1 MQKPS
6 TCARPPWPQ
15 LLGCALAVSLT
26 ACGGGGGGGS
36 AGASTSTSTPAAAN
50 TLSGTAVDGYLQG
63 ARVFL
68 DVNGN
73 GLADAGEPAA
83 TTDANG
89 RYSLDYSQ
97 VSSPILGMRVIVT
110 GGVDTDTGHAFTGLL
125 TARADGSQAGQL
137 VSPLTSLVDALVAQG
152 LGLDAARAKVAAA
165 LGLSVADLAT
175 DPVAGLASQPA
186 LYTRQ
191 VALQRAVQLLA
202 SAEQGSETAHEAQER
217 VLRKLATVIV
227 AQNGT
232 ATVGELV
239 ARANLSQASAGRDL
253 ANAVED
259 ALNEAL
265 RSQGGRASAKASL
278 KAMDQIRLEMEGAR
292 DYSLSRAATRLDE
305 RSGGTAYS
313 GLAGST
319 GKAEA
324 INTFTRRAGTT
335 TTVNQPASTAG
346 RLLASNCFQCHGTGG
361 VGGFERIRGSDAA
374 EVREYLGKPAR
385 NDIMAAHAQ
394 GYTSAQLD
402 AIIAYLK
409 Q

>member
-6 TCARPPWPQ
+6 TCARPQWPR
-15 LLGCALAVSLT
+15 LLTCALAATLT
-26 ACGGGGGGGS
+26 ACGGGGGGS
-36 AGASTSTSTPAAAN
+36 AGTSTQASAT

-73 GLADAGEPAA
+73 GLADTGEPTA

-110 GGVDTDTGHAFTGLL
+110 GGVDTDTGYAFTGML
-125 TARADGSQAGQL
+125 TARADGVQAGQL

-165 LGLSVADLAT
+165 LGLGVADLST
-175 DPVAGLASQPA
+175 DPVAVLANQPV

-202 SAEQGSETAHEAQER
+202 SAEQGSETAHAAQER

-227 AQNGT
+227 AQNG
-232 ATVGELV
+232 AASVGEIV

-253 ANAVED
+253 ADAVEG

-278 KAMDQIRLEMEGAR
+278 KAMDQLRLEMEGAR

-305 RSGGTAYS
+305 RNGGSAYS
-313 GLAGST
+313 GLVGAGSKT
-319 GKAEA
+319 AA
-324 INTFTRRAGTT
+324 INTFTSRARSTT
-335 TTVNQPASTAG
+335 TINQTASTAG

-361 VGGFERIRGSDAA
+361 VGGFDRIRGSDAA
-374 EVREYLGKPAR
+374 EVKDYLRKPAR

>member
-1 MQKPS
+1 MQKLS

-15 LLGCALAVSLT
+15 LLGCALAVTLT
-26 ACGGGGGGGS
+26 ACGGGGGGGADSSSPAS
-36 AGASTSTSTPAAAN
+36 AT

-63 ARVFL
+63 ARVLL

-73 GLADAGEPAA
+73 GLPDAGEPTA

-97 VSSPILGMRVIVT
+97 VSSPVAGLRVIVT
-110 GGVDTDTGHAFTGLL
+110 GGIDTDTGYAFTGML
-125 TARADGSQAGQL
+125 TARADGSRAGQL

-152 LGLDAARAKVAAA
+152 LSLDDARAKVAAA
-165 LGLSVADLAT
+165 LGLTVADLAT
-175 DPVAGLASQPA
+175 DPVAVLANQPG

-202 SAEQGSETAHEAQER
+202 SANQGNETAHQAQER
-217 VLRKLATVIV
+217 VLGALAAVIV
-227 AQNGT
+227 AQNGP
-232 ATVGELV
+232 ATVGEIV
-239 ARANLSQASAGRDL
+239 ARANASQAGVGREL
-253 ANAVED
+253 AEAIED
-259 ALNEAL
+259 TLARAL
-265 RSQGGRASAKASL
+265 RTQGGHASAKASL
-278 KAMDQIRLEMEGAR
+278 KAMDQIRHEMESSHEYNLGQ
-292 DYSLSRAATRLDE
+292 AASRLDQ
-305 RSGGTAYS
+305 RNRTTAYS
-313 GLAGST
+313 GLTGSAGRS
-319 GKAEA
+319 EA
-324 INTFTRRAGTT
+324 VNTLTSRDRTT
-335 TTVNQPASTAG
+335 ATVSQPASTAG

-374 EVREYLGKPAR
+374 EVKDYLRKPAR
-385 NDIMAAHAQ
+385 SDIMAAHAQ

>member
-15 LLGCALAVSLT
+15 LLGCALAVTLT
-26 ACGGGGGGGS
+26 ACGGGGGGGADTRSQAS
-36 AGASTSTSTPAAAN
+36 AT

-73 GLADAGEPAA
+73 GLADTGEPTA

-97 VSSPILGMRVIVT
+97 VSSPVLGMRVIVT
-110 GGVDTDTGHAFTGLL
+110 GGVDTDTGYAFTGML
-125 TARADGSQAGQL
+125 TARADGSRAGQL

-152 LGLDAARAKVAAA
+152 LSLDDARAKVAAA
-165 LGLSVADLAT
+165 LGLTVADLAT
-175 DPVAGLASQPA
+175 DPVAVLANQPG

-191 VALQRAVQLLA
+191 VALQRAVQLMA
-202 SAEQGSETAHEAQER
+202 SANQGSQTAHEAQER
-217 VLRKLATVIV
+217 VLRALATVIV

-232 ATVGELV
+232 ATVGEVV
-239 ARANLSQASAGRDL
+239 ARASLSQASAARAL
-253 ANAVED
+253 ADAVED
-259 ALNEAL
+259 TLQAAL

-278 KAMDQIRLEMEGAR
+278 KAMDQIRHEMESSGE
-292 DYSLSRAATRLDE
+292 YSLSQAATRLDE
-305 RSGGTAYS
+305 RNGATAYS
-313 GLAGST
+313 GLAGVG
-319 GKAEA
+319 GKTEA
-324 INTFTRRAGTT
+324 INTFTRRAGTA
-335 TTVNQPASTAG
+335 TTVNQAPSTAG

-361 VGGFERIRGSDAA
+361 VGGFDRIRGSDAA
-374 EVREYLGKPAR
+374 EVRDYLRKSAR
-385 NDIMAAHAQ
+385 SDIMAAHAQ

>member
-15 LLGCALAVSLT
+15 LLGCALAVTLT

-36 AGASTSTSTPAAAN
+36 AGTSAPASAT

-63 ARVFL
+63 ARVLL

-73 GLADAGEPAA
+73 GLADAGEPTA

-89 RYSLDYSQ
+89 RYRLDYSTL
-97 VSSPILGMRVIVT
+97 SSPIAGMRVVVT
-110 GGVDTDTGHAFTGLL
+110 GGVDTDTGNAFTGML
-125 TARADGSQAGQL
+125 TARADGAQAGQL
-137 VSPLTSLVDALVAQG
+137 VSPLTSLVDALVAEG
-152 LGLDAARAKVAAA
+152 FSLDAARLKVASA

-175 DPVAGLASQPA
+175 DPVAALASQPV

-202 SAEQGSETAHEAQER
+202 SAEQGSDTAYVAQEK
-217 VLRKLATVIV
+217 VLRKLAIVIV
-227 AQNGT
+227 AQSSP

-253 ANAVED
+253 ADAVED

-278 KAMDQIRLEMEGAR
+278 KAMDQIRVEMESSR
-292 DYSLSRAATRLDE
+292 DYSLGRAATRLDE
-305 RSGGTAYS
+305 RNGGSAYS
-313 GLAGST
+313 GLAGSV

-324 INTFTRRAGTT
+324 INTFTRRAGTA
-335 TTVNQPASTAG
+335 TTVSQPASTAG

-361 VGGFERIRGSDAA
+361 VGGFDRIRGSDAA
-374 EVREYLGKPAR
+374 EVRDYLRKPAR
-385 NDIMAAHAQ
+385 SDIMAAHAQ